1 MTKTFIVKSA
11 MIGALLAAAS
21 IAVPAQAALTIVSA
35 CDKTLT
41 NPDAVACAGYYSG
54 NLLNG
59 SATDI
64 ANQQEAIASLPGDFV
79 FDGNWAALDPEFKI
93 ESLSNINQMNF
104 GKTLYGSTIIGAH
117 FGNVAGDAQNVSVF
131 WLFDFGSDGAQFV
144 ALDDTKGFS
153 NAVLY
158 TTGVGAVPEPSTW
171 ALMLL
176 GFGAV
181 GGAMRAKRRLPK
193 TFSALA

>member
-1 MTKTFIVKSA
+1 MSKSFIVKSA
-11 MIGALLAAAS
+11 IIAALLSAAS
-21 IAVPAQAALTIVSA
+21 FAVPAQAALTIVSA
-35 CDKTLT
+35 CDKTVT

-59 SATDI
+59 SAIDI

-104 GKTLYGSTIIGAH
+104 GKTLYGSTVIGAH
-117 FGNVAGDAQNVSVF
+117 FGNVAGDAGNVSVF

-144 ALDDTKGFS
+144 ALDDTQGFS

-158 TTGVGAVPEPSTW
+158 TTGAVPEPSTW
-171 ALMLL
+171 ALMLI

-181 GGAMRAKRRLPK
+181 GGAMRAKRRIPK